1 MWLPVLCLLLA
12 APDDI
17 RAVLDRQSAD
27 WNRGDIEAF
36 MRGYDDSPQTAFVSK
51 DGVRK
56 GYAAILARYR
66 RNYASREKMGT
77 LRFTEIDIRPLG
89 SNHAVATGKYSLDRT
104 AAGGGPAS
112 GWFSLVFVKTPAQ
125 WKVVLDHTS
134 STQ

>member
-1 MWLPVLCLLLA
+1 MWLTVICLLFA

-17 RAVLDRQSAD
+17 RAVLDRQSTG

-66 RNYASREKMGT
+66 RSYSSREKMGT

-89 SNHAVATGKYSLDRT
+89 PTHAIATGKYSLERS

-112 GWFSLVFVKTPAQ
+112 GWFSLVFVKTGGG
-125 WKVVLDHTS
+125 WKIVLDHTS
-134 STQ
+134 AN